1 MKKLF
6 LLSIAT
12 MLAFSQATL
21 TKEERL
27 EFENASLKLQLLKVQ
42 EENVQSRVKEVFEA
56 ACKRANIPTA
66 QCKLDQAKGEL
77 VKQEEAPVKK

>member
-12 MLAFSQATL
+12 VLAFSQNSL
-21 TKEERL
+21 TREEQL

-42 EENVQSRVKEVFEA
+42 EEKIQERIKEVFEA
-56 ACKRANIPTA
+56 ACKRADIPTA
-66 QCKLDQAKGEL
+66 NCKLDQAKGEL
-77 VKQEEAPVKK
+77 VKQEEAPVKN

>member
-12 MLAFSQATL
+12 MLAFSQAPL

-42 EENVQSRVKEVFEA
+42 EENVRTRVKEAFDA

-77 VKQEEAPVKK
+77 VKQEEAPAKK

>member
-1 MKKLF
+1 MKKILLF
-6 LLSIAT
+6 SIAT
-12 MLAFSQATL
+12 MFSFSQTPL

-27 EFENASLKLQLLKVQ
+27 EFENASLKLQMMKIQ
-42 EENVQSRVKEVFEA
+42 EEEIQKRVKEVFDA

-77 VKQEEAPVKK
+77 VKQEEQVKK

>member
-1 MKKLF
+1 M
-6 LLSIAT
+6 LL
-12 MLAFSQATL
+12 FSQASL

-27 EFENASLKLQLLKVQ
+27 EFENASLKLQMMKIQ
-42 EENVQSRVKEVFEA
+42 EEEIQKRVKEVFDA

-77 VKQEEAPVKK
+77 VKQEEQVKK

>member
-1 MKKLF
+1 MKKIL

-12 MLAFSQATL
+12 MFAFSQTPL

-27 EFENASLKLQLLKVQ
+27 EFENASLKLQMMKIQ
-42 EENVQSRVKEVFEA
+42 EEEIQKRVKEVFDA

>member
-1 MKKLF
+1 MKKILLF
-6 LLSIAT
+6 SIAT
-12 MLAFSQATL
+12 MLLFSQASL

-27 EFENASLKLQLLKVQ
+27 EFENASLKLQMMKIQ
-42 EENVQSRVKEVFEA
+42 EEEIQKRVKEVFDA

-77 VKQEEAPVKK
+77 VKQEEQVKK